1 MTDHQSDSNKTLGRK
16 PIRILWAFI
25 GCISVVVGGIGIIV
39 PGLPTTVFM
48 IIGASCFAKSIP
60 RFEQWILDLPAIGP
74 MVKDYRRGLGMP
86 RKAKKMAISIIVLTS
101 GVSAGFL
108 ISALVVQLVVVGIG
122 LIGVLFLLKRV
133 PTREEVLGQSSD

>member
-1 MTDHQSDSNKTLGRK
+1 MTDHQSDLVKPLGRK
-16 PIRILWAFI
+16 PARILWAFI
-25 GCISVVVGGIGIIV
+25 GCISVIIGGIGIIV

-48 IIGASCFAKSIP
+48 IIGASCFAKSVP

-74 MVKDYRRGLGMP
+74 MVKDYRSGLGMP
-86 RKAKKMAISIIVLTS
+86 RKAKKLAISIIVLTS

-108 ISALVVQLVVVGIG
+108 INALVIRLVVVAIG